1 MVPVIFCKEE
11 VMANETLPPAPEI
24 EKHSDHEVKQDYLP
38 LYRVLMW
45 DDSVTTL
52 EFVVRMLI
60 KVFDKDPVSAERL
73 MYEIHNSGVAHVDTL
88 PLERA
93 EFKVERVHMAA
104 AMEGYPFRCTIE
116 PL

>member
-1 MVPVIFCKEE
+1 
-11 VMANETLPPAPEI
+11 MATETLPPVPEI
-24 EKHSDHEVKQDYLP
+24 EKNSNTVTKQEYLP

-45 DDSVTTL
+45 DDSVTTM

-60 KVFDKDPVSAERL
+60 KVFDKDPVSAEKL

-93 EFKVERVHMAA
+93 EFRVEKVHMAA
-104 AMEGYPFRCTIE
+104 AMEGFPFRCTIE